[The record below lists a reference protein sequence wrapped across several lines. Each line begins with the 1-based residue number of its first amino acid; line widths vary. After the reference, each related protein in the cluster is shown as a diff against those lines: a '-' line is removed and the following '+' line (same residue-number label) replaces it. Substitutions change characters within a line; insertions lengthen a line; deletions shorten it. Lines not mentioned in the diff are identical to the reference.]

1 MGLLDGLAGQVLG
14 SLSKSSGAG
23 QGGVVEAI
31 SGLIANHPGGL
42 GGLVSEFERG
52 GLGGVVAS
60 WVGTGANLPISPDQ
74 LQSVLGSEK
83 LQSIA
88 AALGISHQE
97 ASSQMAEL
105 LPQIVDKL
113 TPAGAVPDQSALG
126 SLLGALRG

>member
-23 QGGVVEAI
+23 PGGVVEAI

>member
-14 SLSKSSGAG
+14 SLSKSSGGG